1 MTNIVLNDITARLPI
16 GQLLGSATDSEIQI
30 TDPSGNPV
38 ARILLTPH
46 TPEGKTNVGVADAE
60 TELEELRRRREHR
73 RADDVTTAELLTR
86 ARQAAAE

>member
-1 MTNIVLNDITARLPI
+1 MTNIILNDVTARLPI

-38 ARILLTPH
+38 ARILLAPH
-46 TPEGKTNVGVADAE
+46 ASEGETRSALTDAE
-60 TELEELRRRREHR
+60 AELGELRRRRERR
-73 RADDVTTAELLTR
+73 RADDVATAELLTR